1 MTIERDLLRM
11 LEPAVRPV
19 GLPGPAVQPREP
31 LESRSFESLLEE
43 ARATGSGDTAGAG
56 TAGEVTQ
63 EAEGSQGVAEP
74 RRPAPAGWVGRLGSL
89 DRIENGS
96 LRRLI
101 GGAGGGANV
110 P

>member
-11 LEPAVRPV
+11 LEPAVRPG
-19 GLPGPAVQPREP
+19 GLPGPVSQPRAP

-43 ARATGSGDTAGAG
+43 ARAMGLRGAAEAGL
-56 TAGEVTQ
+56 AGEVTQ
-63 EAEGSQGVAEP
+63 EAGGSQGVTEP
-74 RRPAPAGWVGRLGSL
+74 RRPASAGWVGRLGSL